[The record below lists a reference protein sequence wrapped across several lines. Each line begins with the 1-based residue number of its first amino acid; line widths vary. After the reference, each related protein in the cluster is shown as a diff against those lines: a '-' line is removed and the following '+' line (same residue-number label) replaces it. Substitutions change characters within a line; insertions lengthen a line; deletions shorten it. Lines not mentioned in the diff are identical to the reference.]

1 MINVKVLQ
9 KFEKQE
15 KSLKFNSKKQ
25 KSTFV
30 SNYFFI
36 LIGDYSKRDWY
47 QGLVASHSEVKKLD
61 M

>member
-25 KSTFV
+25 KNTFV
-30 SNYFFI
+30 RNYFFI
-36 LIGDYSKRDWY
+36 LIGDYGKRDWY
-47 QGLVASHSEVKKLD
+47 QGLVASRSEVKKLD

>member
-1 MINVKVLQ
+1 MINVIVLQ

-25 KSTFV
+25 KNTFV

-36 LIGDYSKRDWY
+36 LIGDYGKRDWY
-47 QGLVASHSEVKKLD
+47 QGLVASRNEVKKLD